1 MDTLSLQSIATVV
14 GTPIQAV
21 SIKTLRSRG
30 VDRSSPVYIS
40 GEGGGIFEFREEDPV
55 GRGDDGSIVIRTPNG
70 WRVRKFEGPVRAQW
84 YAAPD
89 VKSDQSEDLQR
100 AIDSA
105 ASLRK
110 PLHVGGGTWYVAQP
124 LSLRRR
130 YVPVRGNGMRNT
142 TIRAL
147 TAGAD
152 PILDAYD
159 EGEDVQQSPIQLSDI
174 QIHGGS
180 QGVNGIE
187 VNQRHLSNIE
197 NAIIQFC
204 KIGMLHRYD
213 WLSRYC
219 NVDFRDNEVGARTE
233 GWSNR
238 VTFASCAFNQ
248 NERHGYEA
256 RQMSKPNR
264 ALSFTSCDF
273 EYNGGI
279 GFVNDAGSPV
289 EMNGCYFELNRGT
302 ANVEARS
309 SQTVISGGFNLYN
322 PSRTGAAAYSLAGGS
337 IVVSNTQHTVE
348 RGESRW
354 LNLVHADGGKIHFE
368 DCDFVQSKAGEHT
381 FVGTPFAVRSG
392 GSVVPHQGRCFNVQ
406 SSGDAAKRVA
416 VPSDPAAIR
425 IVMEEAGGVNLHT
438 ELSRHTWKPGGNAGL
453 ILEYAAS
460 TRATLCARLMTA
472 LDGMSRVH
480 TFASR
485 IMGTEGEH
493 RTHLKLDATWP
504 ETAGEFLY
512 FGIIAENRM
521 EKGDTLTLHKA
532 TLTDGYVTFPEN
544 LAFRTA
550 TA

>member
-1 MDTLSLQSIATVV
+1 MRHRDIRAST
-14 GTPIQAV
+14 
-21 SIKTLRSRG
+21 
-30 VDRSSPVYIS
+30 PVYVP
-40 GEGGGIFEFREEDPV
+40 GDRGGMFEFQEENPV
-55 GRGDDGSIVIRTPNG
+55 GCGDDGVIVVRAPGG
-70 WRVRKFEGPVRAQW
+70 WRVRQFEGPVQAQW
-84 YAAPD
+84 YATPD
-89 VKSDQSEDLQR
+89 VKSDQSEGLQR

-110 PLHVGGGTWYVAQP
+110 PLHVGGGTWYVAKS

-130 YVPVRGNGMRNT
+130 YVSVKGNGMRNT

-147 TAGAD
+147 SAGAD

-159 EGEDVQQSPIQLSDI
+159 EGEDVQQSPIRLSEI

-197 NAIIQFC
+197 NVIIQFC
-204 KIGMLHRYD
+204 AVGMLHRYD

-238 VTFASCAFNQ
+238 VTFTSCGFNQ

-256 RQMSKPNR
+256 RQTSNPNH
-264 ALSFTSCDF
+264 ALSFISCDF

-289 EMNGCYFELNRGT
+289 EMTGCYFELNRGT

-309 SQTVISGGFNLYN
+309 SQIVISGGYNLYN
-322 PSRTGAAAYSLAGGS
+322 PTHTGTAAYSLGGGS
-337 IVVSNTQHTVE
+337 IAVSSTQHTVE
-348 RGESRW
+348 RGEARW
-354 LNLVHADGGKIHFE
+354 LNLVHSDDGEIHFE
-368 DCDFVQSKAGEHT
+368 DCEFVQSKAGEHT
-381 FVGTPFAVRSG
+381 FEGIPFAVRSG
-392 GSVVPHQGRCFNVQ
+392 GSVVPHQGQCFDVQ
-406 SSGDAAKRVA
+406 SSGGVAKRVA
-416 VPSDPAAIR
+416 APSDPAAIR
-425 IVMEEAGGVNLHT
+425 VVMGEAGGVNLHT
-438 ELSRHTWKPGGNAGL
+438 KLSRHTWKPGGNAGL
-453 ILEYAAS
+453 VLEYAAS
-460 TRATLCARLMTA
+460 TRATLYARLMTA

-480 TFASR
+480 TIASR
-485 IMGTEGEH
+485 IKGTGGER

-504 ETAGEFLY
+504 EVAGEFLY
-512 FGIIAENRM
+512 FGVVAENGM

-532 TLTDGYVTFPEN
+532 TLTDGYITLPEN
-544 LAFRTA
+544 LALRTA